1 VRIPLTDRFLQSAKP
16 GEYFDATV
24 RGLSLRVTNHGAK
37 TFYLTYS
44 APATGRRAR
53 LTLGPYPALT
63 LAAARGRA
71 LEAKT
76 LIEQGGDPRRRNQGG
91 ALTVA
96 DMVEAFIVARA
107 HKRSIREI
115 ERRLRNAAAE
125 MGAVKVSELHRRDVS
140 RALDGIMR
148 RGSPSEAR
156 RVFCDLRA
164 MIHWAVA
171 RGDLDASPLA
181 SMRAPSPATV
191 RERTLTDAEIKTL
204 WNALPSIFPRS
215 IANVR
220 IIRLCLLLGQRSG
233 EIAGMRKSEL
243 DLTTRVWHLPSS
255 RVKNAKAHAVP
266 LSDVAIAIIREA
278 IADAGEGDHVF
289 PGYTSRSLGNTLLVA
304 RRAGKL
310 TGEHWTVHDLRRTA
324 ATGMAALG
332 IAPHVVSRILNH
344 SQSGGSTSITQRVY
358 NQHSYADEK
367 RAALDAWASR
377 LAQIVGENVVRLA
390 A

>member
-1 VRIPLTDRFLQSAKP
+1 MRIPLTDRFLQSAKP
-16 GEYFDATV
+16 GEYFDANV

-44 APATGRRAR
+44 APTSGTRAR

-76 LIEQGGDPRRRNQGG
+76 LIEQGSDPRCRNQGG

-125 MGAVKVSELHRRDVS
+125 IGTVKVSELHRRDIS
-140 RALDGIMR
+140 CALDTIMG

-171 RGDLDASPLA
+171 KGDLDANPIA
-181 SMRAPSPATV
+181 SMKSPAPATV

-204 WNALPSIFPRS
+204 WHALPTIFPR
-215 IANVR
+215 AVATQR

-233 EIAGMRKSEL
+233 EIAGMKKSEL
-243 DLTTRVWHLPSS
+243 DLLARIWSLPST
-255 RVKNAKAHAVP
+255 RVKNAKVHFVP
-266 LSDVAIAIIREA
+266 LSAPAVEIIREA
-278 IADAGEGDHVF
+278 IVDSGESDSVF
-289 PGYTSRSLGNTLLVA
+289 PGQTSHSLGNSLLVA
-304 RRAGKL
+304 RRRGKL
-310 TGEHWTVHDLRRTA
+310 TGQRWTVHDLRRTSLTA
-324 ATGMAALG
+324 MAAMG
-332 IAPHVVSRILNH
+332 VAPHVLSHIANH
-344 SQSGGSTSITQRVY
+344 SSRSASVTMRVY
-358 NQHSYADEK
+358 VHHTFAAEK
-367 RAALDAWASR
+367 RAALESWAER
-377 LAQIVGENVVRLA
+377 LAQVAGENIIRLA